1 MGRVKKYVNRRR
13 VMELLAGTGVV
24 MVVFI
29 MALRWAYRAGQENAR
44 RGREEEIN
52 DAARK
57 ALRHHDRLLHDPDYA
72 ERVRR
77 RFTR

>member
-1 MGRVKKYVNRRR
+1 
-13 VMELLAGTGVV
+13 MELLAATGAVV
-24 MVVFI
+24 LVFI

-44 RGREEEIN
+44 RSKEEAIN

-57 ALRHHDRLLHDPDYA
+57 ALRHHDRLLRDSGYA